1 MIGGGSDNIS
11 NMMSVV
17 FVTIISASYDLM
29 VVERQVCVLP
39 LRRCKLH
46 WPLLSTRLDRRQTTA
61 AAADARLP
69 HTTTF

>member
-11 NMMSVV
+11 NMSVV
-17 FVTIISASYDLM
+17 SVVIISASYDLM